1 MIKINQ
7 QLLGYMNVFESV
19 TKAKVVDAFVDV
31 NDKVVFVV
39 EEGDMGKAIGKA
51 GINIRRLGNMM
62 KKNLRIIEFNNDA
75 VKFVRNIIMPIKTE
89 SIEIEDNLVLINP
102 GNTQSKAMLIGRNRA
117 KLNEINMIVKRHFK
131 NIEVKIA

>member
-19 TKAKVVDAFVDV
+19 TKAKVVDAFIDM
-31 NDKVVFVV
+31 NERVVFIV

-62 KKNLRIIEFNNDA
+62 KKNLRIIEFSDDA

-89 SIEIEDNLVLINP
+89 NIGIESNLVVIKP